1 MKSSVEGKEREL
13 IEIRKKIM
21 DHESKEEAQQDELA
35 RVTTEL
41 TRCVETEETLQAK
54 LFSRDRKITHL
65 EEKLEAERGALRRID
80 PSIVSDDMD
89 KVREMLVELRGS
101 MDTNDTQR
109 QTLDE
114 LEKVCIHVIST
125 FTTCTLCTCI
135 IDNMLCTCSACIY
148 VHAYMMY
155 LQYMYIY
162 YMYMYSMYMYV
173 MYNRPYVVHVH
184 VYVHVTCTLEIRT
197 DTQIMGSAGVI

>member
-21 DHESKEEAQQDELA
+21 DHESKEEAQQDELTRITA
-35 RVTTEL
+35 EL
-41 TRCVETEETLQAK
+41 TRAVETEETLQAK

-89 KVREMLVELRGS
+89 KVREMLVELKGS

-125 FTTCTLCTCI
+125 FTTCTLCACI
-135 IDNMLCTCSACIY
+135 IDNRLCTCSACTCTCTCTYICT
-148 VHAYMMY
+148 VH
-155 LQYMYIY
+155 LLHVHVQ
-162 YMYMYSMYMYV
+162 YSMYMYV
-173 MYNRPYVVHVH
+173 QLYMYIV
-184 VYVHVTCTLEIRT
+184 C
-197 DTQIMGSAGVI
+197 M

>member
-21 DHESKEEAQQDELA
+21 DHESKEEAHQDELTRITA
-35 RVTTEL
+35 EL
-41 TRCVETEETLQAK
+41 TRAVETEETLQAK

-125 FTTCTLCTCI
+125 FTTCTLCACI
-135 IDNMLCTCSACIY
+135 IDNRLCTCSACTCICT
-148 VHAYMMY
+148 VH
-155 LQYMYIY
+155 LLHVHVQ
-162 YMYMYSMYMYV
+162 YSMYMY
-173 MYNRPYVVHVH
+173 MYVCNR
-184 VYVHVTCTLEIRT
+184 
-197 DTQIMGSAGVI
+197 